1 MKQHLKDFT
10 ISAAIL
16 AGTIL
21 LVAGVI
27 DLYNLIAGN
36 HVYLLTLWQTWAYAT
51 VVGLI
56 FAPAG
61 VRIAH
66 EEGTH
71 NG

>member
-1 MKQHLKDFT
+1 MKQRLKDFT

-36 HVYLLTLWQTWAYAT
+36 PVYLLALWQTWAYAT

-56 FAPAG
+56 FAPVG